1 MGLYSANNKNNRRCS
16 SADGFSLL
24 PSALQPRLFSSL
36 LRSSSLSPSSSLLPS
51 SLLFCLLSILLIPIF
66 CNNNIALATTSTL
79 NLTIDNAALALDI
92 KPISTNGTFASSSNL
107 TIGANTNNYT
117 GYILKIA
124 AKTANDRN
132 LSEKGNNNNNNTTYF
147 APIPTATTLTSFSDD
162 TASGAVYNNKWGY
175 LPSRYC
181 TTTEIDNT
189 PTTKCSNN
197 SNNTYLPAPD
207 TTGDI
212 LDITS
217 NANAST
223 ATSDNNNYTIAIGAR
238 ATTSTKAST
247 YEGTFIIQMVANAT
261 PYTITYNKNTEDTV
275 DNMPANETSSVIG
288 DIATISNTVPKRDGY
303 ILTGWCTEAVADN
316 STCDAPYTQYAA
328 GGTYTLDQTAA
339 TNNLELYAMWK
350 LPTLYDKVAAMSKG
364 KQTDLTQ
371 LQASITK
378 PTSADYTRDTSNSGV
393 YEYNASLFGDASD
406 AANTSTIY
414 YYRGILENATSTYGS
429 NGSAVTYPNY
439 VVLSNAGNKSNLT
452 TTDTCWRI
460 VRTTGSGG
468 VKMIYNGTWT
478 GSTCA
483 NAQGN
488 AQVTTSAFNSSYNSI
503 VYVGYTYNS
512 NYTNNSST
520 NGVSP
525 DVVFGN
531 GSSPTTNNVRSTIK
545 TYIEDTWYPSSLAA
559 YTNILEPSAGYCN
572 DRSYYGSTTGTT
584 LEEIQAT
591 ISASGDAYFGARN
604 RNSVDNSVGPSL
616 NCTRG
621 DVDVYRYVANSS
633 GLSNELKVPAAL
645 LTADEAAL
653 AGSGRFSG
661 NPTTYSTNSYLC
673 SGDIFWL
680 LSPTARLGGGAYVIY
695 PSSSGSLNGN
705 VVSYTTGVRPAISLT
720 SETTAASGTGIAT
733 DPWIVNPLA
742 P

>member
-1 MGLYSANNKNNRRCS
+1 MPLIATL
-16 SADGFSLL
+16 SL
-24 PSALQPRLFSSL
+24 
-36 LRSSSLSPSSSLLPS
+36 
-51 SLLFCLLSILLIPIF
+51 IL
-66 CNNNIALATTSTL
+66 CNNLTYATTSTL
-79 NLTIDNAALALDI
+79 NLTIDNATLALDI

-117 GYILKIA
+117 GYTLKIA

-132 LSEKGNNNNNNTTYF
+132 LSDKDSNNNNNTTYF

-162 TASGAVYNNKWGY
+162 TASGAAYNNKWGY

-181 TTTEIDNT
+181 TTAEIDNT
-189 PTTKCSNN
+189 PTTTCSNN
-197 SNNTYLPAPD
+197 NNNTYLPAPD

-275 DNMPANETSSVIG
+275 DNMPANEASSVIG

-303 ILTGWCTEAVADN
+303 ILTGWCTVAVADGA
-316 STCDAPYTQYAA
+316 TCDSPNTKYNI

-339 TNNLELYAMWK
+339 SNSLNLYAMWK
-350 LPTLYDKVAAMSKG
+350 IPTLYDKVAAMSKG

-371 LQASITK
+371 LQAPITT
-378 PTSADYTRDTSNSGV
+378 PTSADYTQDTSNSGV

-406 AANTSTIY
+406 TANTSTIY
-414 YYRGILENATSTYGS
+414 YYRGILENVTSTYGS
-429 NGSAVTYPNY
+429 DGSAVTYPNY
-439 VVLSNAGNKSNLT
+439 VVLSSASDKSNLAK
-452 TTDTCWRI
+452 TDTCWRI

-468 VKMIYNGTWT
+468 VKMIYNGKWT

-483 NAQGN
+483 NSQEN
-488 AQVTTSAFNSSYNSI
+488 AQVTTRAFNSSYNSI

-512 NYTNNSST
+512 NYTNNSSI

-531 GSSPTTNNVRSTIK
+531 GSSPTTNDVRSTIK
-545 TYIEDTWYPSSLAA
+545 AYIEDTWYPSNLTA
-559 YTNILEPSAGYCN
+559 YTSILESNAGYCN

-584 LEEIQAT
+584 LEEMQTT
-591 ISASGDAYFGARN
+591 ISTSGDTYFGARN
-604 RNSVDNSVGPSL
+604 RNFVDNSVGPTL

-621 DVDVYRYVANSS
+621 DVDIYRYVADSS
-633 GLSNELKVPAAL
+633 GLSNELKVPTAL

-653 AGSGRFSG
+653 AGSGSSG
-661 NPTTYSTNSYLC
+661 NPTTYSANSYLR
-673 SGDIFWL
+673 SGNYFWL
-680 LSPTARLGGGAYVIY
+680 LSPYYRHSGGYAYEFFLNSFGRLYSY
-695 PSSSGSLNGN
+695 S
-705 VVSYTTGVRPAISLT
+705 VSHSYGVRPAISLKPG
-720 SETTAASGTGIAT
+720 TTAASGTGIAT

-742 P
+742 PQGGGF